1 MIRARAPRFL
11 GGVKALQMPAKS
23 QTSGRQQRLKPTLET
38 NAMRMLSP
46 PTYRATGAHRGQGLL
61 VTKTG

>member
-1 MIRARAPRFL
+1 MIRARAPFSRRRQSFADASQAPDL
-11 GGVKALQMPAKS
+11 WKAA
-23 QTSGRQQRLKPTLET
+23 TTET